1 MKDKTFKS
9 LEEQIA
15 ILESKG
21 LIIQDELYAKEVL
34 LRENYFFLTGY
45 RFLFMRSLSDRRFID
60 GTTFEELYAMFSF
73 DRQIRNI
80 LFKNI
85 LVVENNLKSILSH
98 VVSKNHGFKEKNYLN
113 PNNFVRDPSRNRQIN
128 DLIHKMKRQIS
139 INGKQHSA
147 TSHFL
152 ANYGYIPL
160 WVVVKVLSFG
170 IVGELFTILQPQD
183 QREIASVFGVEVESL
198 EEYLPILANF
208 RNLCAHED
216 ILYDHKTNRTIRSNI
231 YHEKLNI
238 PRMDNEYIYGKNDI
252 FVVVIIMKFLLQD
265 DEFRLMMKE
274 IEYEIN
280 SLDARI
286 NSIPVEK
293 ILDRIGFPQ
302 NYMELIDL

>member
-1 MKDKTFKS
+1 MAKVFKTIN
-9 LEEQIA
+9 EQIS
-15 ILESKG
+15 ILQSKG
-21 LIIQDELYAKEVL
+21 LVIRDTNEASEIL
-34 LRENYFFLTGY
+34 LRENYFFISGY
-45 RFLFMRSLSDRRFID
+45 RKLFMESSANKQFLN
-60 GTTFEELYAMFSF
+60 GTTFDELYAMFQF
-73 DRQIRNI
+73 DRHIRNI
-80 LFKNI
+80 LFKNLLI
-85 LVVENNLKSILSH
+85 IENNTKSITSYCIS
-98 VVSKNHGFKEKNYLN
+98 SKYGIKEDDYLN
-113 PNNFVRDPSRNRQIN
+113 AKNFVSDRKRRKQVE
-128 DLIHKMKRQIS
+128 DLIRKMKRQIR
-139 INGKQHSA
+139 INGGQHEA
-147 TSHFL
+147 TTHYI
-152 ANYGYIPL
+152 NKYGFIPL
-160 WVVVKVLSFG
+160 WIAVKVLSFG
-170 IVGELFTILQPQD
+170 IVSELFQILKTED
-183 QREIASVFGVEVESL
+183 QENIAKHFGVSKEDLSIF
-198 EEYLPILANF
+198 LPILSNF